1 MDYKQMIKKQL
12 KDLNEKQLR
21 IVYIFII
28 HLNIVRGER

>member
-12 KDLNEKQLR
+12 KDLSEKQLQ

-28 HLNIVRGER
+28 HLNVVRGER

>member
-12 KDLNEKQLR
+12 KDLSEKQLG

-28 HLNIVRGER
+28 HLNVVRGER

>member
-12 KDLNEKQLR
+12 EDLSKKQLR

-28 HLNIVRGER
+28 HLNVVRGEH

>member
-12 KDLNEKQLR
+12 EDLSKQQLR

-28 HLNIVRGER
+28 HLNVVRGER

>member
-12 KDLNEKQLR
+12 EALSEKQLR

-28 HLNIVRGER
+28 HLNVARGEH